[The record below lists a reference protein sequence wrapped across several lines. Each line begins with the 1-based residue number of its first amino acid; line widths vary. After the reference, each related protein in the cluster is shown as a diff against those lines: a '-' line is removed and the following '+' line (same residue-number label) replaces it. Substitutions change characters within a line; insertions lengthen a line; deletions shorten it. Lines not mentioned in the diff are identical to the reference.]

1 MRTISV
7 VAKFA
12 TTATDGKIYQVE
24 HYNLDMIISIGYRVK
39 SERGVQFRIWAN
51 KVLKEYLLKGYAVH
65 HRIEKIENDVFTLK
79 KETREFDLHINTNL
93 HPTEGI
99 FYDGQIF
106 DAYNTKCILKCAVS
120 HFDIYIG

>member
-12 TTATDGKIYQVE
+12 TTAADGKIYQVE

-79 KETREFDLHINTNL
+79 KKAREFDLHINT
-93 HPTEGI
+93 T
-99 FYDGQIF
+99 F
-106 DAYNTKCILKCAVS
+106 ATT
-120 HFDIYIG
+120 